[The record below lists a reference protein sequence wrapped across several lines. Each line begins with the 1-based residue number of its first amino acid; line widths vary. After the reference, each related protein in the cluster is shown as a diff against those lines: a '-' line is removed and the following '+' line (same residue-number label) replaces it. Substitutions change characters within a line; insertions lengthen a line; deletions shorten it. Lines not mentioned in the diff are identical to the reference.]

1 MCQANRPIRLARLIG
16 RIVSQLKRPVPEW
29 CIFFS
34 SAGTA
39 KPVNTNCPTSWRWS
53 TSNFIVSQSLG
64 ASCHSSINREVL
76 PWSSIDGSISTIYRL
91 VSSDAGLSIYNTLP
105 AYCSAVVVLPHHLG
119 PSMSTAPLLA
129 NFLASTLSAIRCLYS
144 ISAILLIIIGKD
156 TKDYSHFLS
165 WPCFISSVGRVL
177 LPQLAEFCFLNWR
190 YSVYPFW

>member
-64 ASCHSSINREVL
+64 ASCHSSISRGVL

-129 NFLASTLSAIRCLYS
+129 NFFGQHTICYTMFVFY
-144 ISAILLIIIGKD
+144 ISNII
-156 TKDYSHFLS
+156 DYHRQRYKRLFA
-165 WPCFISSVGRVL
+165 F
-177 LPQLAEFCFLNWR
+177 PQLAEFCFLNWR